1 MHTWQKQLFHTP
13 KLIMDIWNTEATKLA
28 RDLHADGGNNGG
40 HKDPDDPDNNDDPL
54 PEEDDNDGS

>member
-1 MHTWQKQLFHTP
+1 
-13 KLIMDIWNTEATKLA
+13 MDSWNTEAAKLG
-28 RDLHADGGNNGG
+28 RYLHADGGDNGG